1 MSDAA
6 AQIEPT
12 GAPLPEVGDAE
23 GLFAGI
29 EPWKGRVQ
37 KGRHRNFLGALH
49 PIESWQRA
57 EGFPDES
64 EFQETE
70 IPTVAQGE
78 GYFEWASTLS
88 AVRAA
93 RGRFT
98 MVSLGAHYG
107 GPLVDAAL
115 ALNQVNPMPC
125 FLVGVEADPN
135 MCSMLHEHFREN
147 GLIPGN
153 HWIVNSAVDDT
164 NRPVVFPVSEIRT
177 GSNATLHEPRQREK
191 LFEIINAAGGSG
203 ETLRNILVDGSTD
216 VYAPLESEPGV
227 PEARGEL
234 RLISAITVADIFR
247 PLQYVDYLE
256 VDIQG
261 AEEWALPPAMD
272 LLRSK
277 VRLIH
282 LGTHG
287 REVHQVMESAF
298 TERGWEVLVSLTPE
312 TRHETEAGTFQ
323 TGDGVLIIFN
333 PALRDGLPQ
342 T

>member
-1 MSDAA
+1 MSDVA
-6 AQIEPT
+6 AQAEVTDAPAAGMI
-12 GAPLPEVGDAE
+12 GAEH
-23 GLFAGI
+23 LFEGI

-37 KGRHRNFLGALH
+37 KGRYKNFLGALH

-57 EGFPDES
+57 EGSPDES
-64 EFQETE
+64 IIQETE
-70 IPTVAQGE
+70 LPTIAHGE
-78 GYFEWASTLS
+78 AYFGWASTLM
-88 AVRAA
+88 AVRGA

-135 MCSMLHEHFREN
+135 MCAMLYGHFRDN
-147 GLIPGN
+147 GISPGS
-153 HWIVNSAVDDT
+153 HWIINCAISDT

-177 GSNATLHEPRQREK
+177 GSNAAIHNLAQREE
-191 LFEIINAAGGSG
+191 LFETINGAGKSE
-203 ETLRNILVDGSTD
+203 ETLKNILIDASTHL
-216 VYAPLESEPGV
+216 YTPLSSPPGT

-234 RLISAITVADIFR
+234 RLISALTVADILG
-247 PLQYVDYLE
+247 PLQYVDFLE
-256 VDIQG
+256 IDMQE
-261 AEEWALPPAMD
+261 AERWALPPAMD
-272 LLRSK
+272 LLRRK

-287 REVHQVMESAF
+287 RDLHHTLADTF
-298 TERGWEVLVSLTPE
+298 TECGWEVLANLTPE
-312 TRHETEAGTFQ
+312 TKFVTQAGSFQ
-323 TGDGVLIIFN
+323 TCDGLLIILN